1 MHVLLYYKYTDI
13 EDPED
18 LKEKQKIICE
28 RLGITGRILIA
39 EEGING
45 TVGGTFEALDQYMS
59 ETMCYPGLSDIEWK
73 ISEGNDQT
81 FPKLRVVV
89 RPEVVTLGLKERGKD
104 VSLKHKAHYIEP
116 DELLRLYESGEE
128 FTIIDARNE
137 YEGRIG
143 KFKDAIVPDIDNFRE
158 FPEFV
163 ASIEHLKNK
172 PVVTYCTGGIRCEK
186 ASSYLKEQGFTDVRQ
201 LHGGI
206 HRYADTTGGKYFD
219 GEMYVFD
226 GRVHVPVNQVNPTV
240 ISECHHC
247 GTKVARYVNCCNAK
261 CNLQFICC
269 ESCETEYGSGCS
281 RECQKNSRFLTA

>member
-1 MHVLLYYKYTDI
+1 MHKILLYYKYTPI
-13 EDPED
+13 EDPD
-18 LKEKQKIICE
+18 DQKNKQKEICQ
-28 RLGITGRILIA
+28 RLNIKGRVLIA
-39 EEGING
+39 KEGLNG
-45 TVGGTFEALDQYMS
+45 TVGGTAEALDQYMA
-59 ETMCYPGLSDIEWK
+59 ETMCYPGLKDIEWK
-73 ISEGNDQT
+73 ISDGAEDA

-89 RPEVVTLGLKERGKD
+89 RPEVVTLGLKKEGDD
-104 VSLKHKAHYIEP
+104 VDLSKKANYIEP
-116 DELLRLYESGEE
+116 EELLDLYESEEE

-143 KFKDAIVPDIDNFRE
+143 KFRNALVPDIDNFRE

-186 ASSYLKEQGFTDVRQ
+186 ASAYLKERGFEDVRQ

-206 HRYADTTGGKYFD
+206 HHYSDTTGGKYFD

-226 GRVHVPVNQVNPTV
+226 GRVHTQVNRVNPTI
-240 ISECHHC
+240 ISKCHHC
-247 GTKVARYVNCCNAK
+247 GEKVARYVNCCNAE

-269 ESCETEYGSGCS
+269 ESCDKEYGSGCS
-281 RECQKNSRFLTA
+281 RECQQKSRFIT

>member
-186 ASSYLKEQGFTDVRQ
+186 HQVTLKNRDSPMCVSYMEGFIVTPIPQEENILTVKCMS
-201 LHGGI
+201 LM
-206 HRYADTTGGKYFD
+206 AEF
-219 GEMYVFD
+219 MY
-226 GRVHVPVNQVNPTV
+226 P
-240 ISECHHC
+240 
-247 GTKVARYVNCCNAK
+247 
-261 CNLQFICC
+261 
-269 ESCETEYGSGCS
+269 
-281 RECQKNSRFLTA
+281 